1 MNKIANFHVEG
12 MHCASC
18 AGVIETRLRE
28 ASGVKEANVNLASE
42 KLKVVFDDSYLS
54 INDLIKIVE
63 SAGYQAHVSNESSV
77 EEHHQIKEHAEAV
90 YKNKFLLSALLSLPM
105 AYFMLQGFFAFLPGE
120 SLKPYH
126 GIVSLLLTIPI
137 QFVIG
142 YGFYKGMW
150 SGLKMRTFNMDSLV
164 AIGTSTA
171 FFYSLWQ
178 FADYVLKNNSLIGLE
193 GQMITGLYFE
203 TSAFLITFVILG
215 KWLETKAK
223 SRTSEAIKKLMNLQP
238 STAKVL
244 REGKF
249 LDIPVEQ
256 VVKGDIILV
265 HPGEKIPVDGVIIKG
280 ASSVDESMVTGES
293 IPVEKGIGEGVIGAT
308 INKHGSFEFRA
319 TKVGS
324 ETFLSQIIS
333 LIEDAQGSKAPI
345 QVMADKISA
354 WFVPA
359 VLFIACLTFVVWF
372 FILGES
378 LVFSLMA
385 FTSVIVISCPC
396 ALGLATPTAIMVGI
410 GKGAEYGVLI
420 KSGESLE
427 VADKIQVIL
436 FDKTG
441 TLTKGKPE
449 VTDVLSLSSLDTM
462 EILSLIGGL
471 EKLSEHPLAEAVLN
485 FAQKESV
492 VLAEAS
498 NFQAIPGRGV
508 EGEISGIKY
517 FLGSGNFIKEKL
529 ASEVYQTEKKISE
542 LEEAGKTVIVLS
554 NEREVLGLVAVSD
567 EVKETSGEAVL
578 ELQKRGFEVYMIT
591 GDNKKTAEAIAKKLG
606 IKNILSE
613 VLPGDKANEVKKL
626 QGRNLKVAMV
636 GDGINDAPALAQ
648 ADLGIVMGSGT
659 DVAVETGGII
669 IVKNDLRD
677 ILTAFDLSRATMG
690 KIKQNLFFALFYNI
704 IGIPIA
710 ARVFVGFGLVLKPE
724 LAGLAMAFSSISVVL
739 SSLSLK
745 YFRPGSKNY
754 LSSIFIVF
762 LIVFFTFL
770 FFEFSR
776 IS

>member
-1 MNKIANFHVEG
+1 
-12 MHCASC
+12 
-18 AGVIETRLRE
+18 
-28 ASGVKEANVNLASE
+28 
-42 KLKVVFDDSYLS
+42 
-54 INDLIKIVE
+54 
-63 SAGYQAHVSNESSV
+63 
-77 EEHHQIKEHAEAV
+77 
-90 YKNKFLLSALLSLPM
+90 
-105 AYFMLQGFFAFLPGE
+105 
-120 SLKPYH
+120 
-126 GIVSLLLTIPI
+126 
-137 QFVIG
+137 
-142 YGFYKGMW
+142 
-150 SGLKMRTFNMDSLV
+150 MDSLV

-178 FADYVLKNNSLIGLE
+178 FADYALKNNSLIGLD

-223 SRTSEAIKKLMNLQP
+223 SRTSEAIKKLMKLQP

-244 REGKF
+244 REGNF
-249 LDIPVEQ
+249 FDILVEQ

-265 HPGEKIPVDGVIIKG
+265 RPGEKIPVDGVITRG

-308 INKHGSFEFRA
+308 INKNGSFEFRA

-345 QVMADKISA
+345 QVMADRISS

-359 VLFIACLTFVVWF
+359 VLFIAFLTFVVWF
-372 FILGES
+372 LFLGES

-441 TLTKGKPE
+441 TLTKGRPE
-449 VTDVLSLSSLDTM
+449 VTDVLSLSSHDTA
-462 EILSLIGGL
+462 EIISLIGGL
-471 EKLSEHPLAEAVLN
+471 EKLSEHPLAEAILS

-492 VLAEAS
+492 VLAEVS

-508 EGEISGIKY
+508 EGEISGLRY
-517 FLGSGNFIKEKL
+517 FLGSGRFIKEKL
-529 ASEVYQTEKKISE
+529 NLEFSETEKKISE

-554 NEREVLGLVAVSD
+554 NEREVLGVIAVSD
-567 EVKETSGEAVL
+567 EVKETSAEAVS

-591 GDNKKTAEAIAKKLG
+591 GDNRKTAEAIARRLG
-606 IKNILSE
+606 IKNILAE

-626 QGRNLKVAMV
+626 QSRNLKVAMV

-659 DVAVETGGII
+659 DIAVETGGII

-690 KIKQNLFFALFYNI
+690 KIKQNLFFALFYNV

-710 ARVFVGFGLVLKPE
+710 TRVFVGFGLVLKPE

-745 YFRPGSKNY
+745 YFKPGRKNY
-754 LSSIFIVF
+754 LSAIFIVF
-762 LIVFFTFL
+762 LIVFFMFM

-776 IS
+776 IG